1 MGKTSKREVEL
12 KMSKFLCTNVST
24 DAGKND
30 LQKSVAK
37 VIKQNKKVFDN
48 LAKS

>member
-1 MGKTSKREVEL
+1 MAKRKREVVIQ
-12 KMSKFLCTNVST
+12 MSKFTCTDVST

-30 LQKSVAK
+30 LQKSVANI
-37 VIKQNKKVFDN
+37 IKQNKKVFDN